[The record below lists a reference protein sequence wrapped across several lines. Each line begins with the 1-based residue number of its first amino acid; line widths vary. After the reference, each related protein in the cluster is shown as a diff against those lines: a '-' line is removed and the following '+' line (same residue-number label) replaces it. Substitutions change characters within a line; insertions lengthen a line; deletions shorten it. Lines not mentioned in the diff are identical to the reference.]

1 MTGGG
6 QRGYFSLCVCV
17 CVYSYWFRILYYHAV
32 KELLGP
38 GTAVQM
44 KVKSHSVS
52 HRCMETHSHT
62 WRVHMF
68 DPPVQV
74 YLDLFASVLCL
85 SPQENP
91 FLRVTFGLPPHHV
104 KLSAYDRDLE
114 HKEKVR
120 TCANASR
127 RHLEWPEKFYCSHY
141 LTVPEQMAFGHVV
154 CLCLG

>member
-6 QRGYFSLCVCV
+6 QRGYFSLCVYV
-17 CVYSYWFRILYYHAV
+17 CVYSYWSRILYYHAV

-52 HRCMETHSHT
+52 HRCMETHSHK

-74 YLDLFASVLCL
+74 
-85 SPQENP
+85 
-91 FLRVTFGLPPHHV
+91 
-104 KLSAYDRDLE
+104 
-114 HKEKVR
+114 
-120 TCANASR
+120 
-127 RHLEWPEKFYCSHY
+127 
-141 LTVPEQMAFGHVV
+141 
-154 CLCLG
+154 